1 MVSIAFAAMKFF
13 VDRRPISGRS
23 VAFGTGGFVVTRAR
37 RSNES
42 LTVADRGGKK
52 DFGNGES
59 LFFEA
64 DDDESTENFRAGDG
78 VGSGSATARV
88 DEVPRATRR
97 AESATTT
104 ALGGRDENR
113 ARFARSTRSSSDAR
127 ETQSSPNAVAPVLE
141 HRACFPSRHGARV
154 GSPREGVHGRETL
167 GR

>member
-13 VDRRPISGRS
+13 VDRRPINGRS

-64 DDDESTENFRAGDG
+64 DDDESTENFRAGGG

-113 ARFARSTRSSSDAR
+113 ARFARRDAF
-127 ETQSSPNAVAPVLE
+127 V
-141 HRACFPSRHGARV
+141 V
-154 GSPREGVHGRETL
+154 GREGNAIEPECGGAGFGTSRVVFRRGTELVRDTEGVRSRETL